1 MFVVTVQGSASE
13 AVAAHRLLNRL
24 TIILGTAKA
33 LDRRWGELQSDV
45 AADLASRFADTVEA
59 ACADSTTIGAVAD
72 TDMKERLDALLDAV
86 GTATEWPKLEPEDR
100 SMLLQVVEHHAAV
113 AAAELS
119 TVVRG
124 IPLEVYRD
132 QYD

>member
-1 MFVVTVQGSASE
+1 MVGVSVGAAE

-33 LDRRWGELQSDV
+33 LDRRWGDLTSDV
-45 AADLASRFADTVEA
+45 AANLASRFADNVEA
-59 ACADSTTIGAVAD
+59 ACADSSSIAAVAD

-86 GTATEWPKLEPEDR
+86 GTAAEWPKLAPEDR
-100 SMLLQVVEHHAAV
+100 SMLLKVVEHHAGV
-113 AAAELS
+113 AAAELT

-124 IPLEVYRD
+124 VPLEVYRE